1 METNVFIKLLLLWSY
16 YIWLY
21 MLSTRYNI
29 DARTPLLIGSNAKF
43 DLWGFLYLWKY
54 NFLWVLL
61 I

>member
-1 METNVFIKLLLLWSY
+1 
-16 YIWLY
+16 

-61 I
+61 ITYLTNIVFL